1 MKKRS
6 STSLRQKGSIAEGVD
21 SSKGQ
26 DGDVPISK
34 TKAYQREKKRRQR
47 ARKNG
52 GEQKK
57 RGPKEKIGIK
67 NMTLEERREYERKV
81 KR

>member
-1 MKKRS
+1 MKRRS
-6 STSLRQKGSIAEGVD
+6 STSLRQRGSVAEGVD

-57 RGPKEKIGIK
+57 GVQRKR
-67 NMTLEERREYERKV
+67 LELRI
-81 KR
+81 

>member
-26 DGDVPISK
+26 DGDVPISDK
-34 TKAYQREKKRRQR
+34 GISKREKEK
-47 ARKNG
+47 AACK
-52 GEQKK
+52 QKWRWAEK

>member
-1 MKKRS
+1 MVMY
-6 STSLRQKGSIAEGVD
+6 LYQ
-21 SSKGQ
+21 
-26 DGDVPISK
+26 
-34 TKAYQREKKRRQR
+34 TKAYQREKKRRQHASR
-47 ARKNG
+47 NG